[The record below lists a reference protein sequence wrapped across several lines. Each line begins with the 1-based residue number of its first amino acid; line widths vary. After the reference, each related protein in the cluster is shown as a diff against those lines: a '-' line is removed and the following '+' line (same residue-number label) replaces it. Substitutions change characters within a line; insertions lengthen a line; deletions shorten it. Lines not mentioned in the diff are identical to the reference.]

1 MKGSVFMPDI
11 GLEIKNLNNM
21 IHRHFANLKTTEILN
36 KLTGSNGYIIVY
48 LMNHKDEL
56 ITQKNIEEVLGITRS
71 TASIVLSNMEK
82 NQLIT
87 REVLES
93 DSRIKS
99 IHITEK
105 GKELYET
112 MTLEKIEFEQKLIK
126 GFTQEE
132 VDLFISL
139 IKRLKQNIK
148 EEMK

>member
-1 MKGSVFMPDI
+1 MSDF
-11 GLEIKNLNNM
+11 GLEIKHLNNM

-36 KLTGSNGYIIVY
+36 ELTGSNGYIIIY
-48 LMNHKDEL
+48 LMEHKDEL

-82 NQLIT
+82 NKLIT
-87 REVLES
+87 REVLKR

-99 IHITEK
+99 IHITLK

-112 MTLEKIEFEQKLIK
+112 MTLEKNEFEQKLKK
-126 GFTQEE
+126 GFTEE
-132 VDLFISL
+132 EEALFLSF
-139 IKRLKQNIK
+139 IKRIKQNIK